1 MAEEGWVTV
10 GPGLRRGRWGI
21 AFTVLGAAI
30 FVAYLAYTKP
40 FSYLAEAGR
49 FDPLLFGSAV
59 LLNWVGL
66 VFLAASWHLLL
77 RVLQVRTSLWRSV
90 QMTFVS
96 MFVVWLLPVPSG
108 VEIIR
113 AYLVRDEEGSN
124 LGKAVS
130 SVVVSKVYYFIS
142 FGVLVTLAAAI
153 TLMGGGEVPVQPAM
167 VWFVVLYAFF
177 NTLVF
182 GLVLVPGRLLWLY
195 EGSPGWIRRNILD
208 RVYNP
213 EMGLGGF
220 PVFVDEM
227 GKAMESLRKHSLENL
242 LSLLMVGFHWSTG
255 SVTAYLVAAS
265 LGQRIN
271 FWLIVLIYA
280 VIEFIQQLN
289 IVIPSGLGV
298 VDAGLTGA
306 FTVVGVPLEAA
317 SAISLLTRLATY
329 WFELVLCGVV
339 SLHFGYREALEG
351 LEVGR

>member
-1 MAEEGWVTV
+1 V
-10 GPGLRRGRWGI
+10 RRGRWGV
-21 AFTVLGAAI
+21 AFTALGAAI
-30 FVAYLAYTKP
+30 FVAYLAYTNP
-40 FSYLAEAGR
+40 FKFLAEAGR
-49 FDPLLFGSAV
+49 FDPLMFGFAV

-66 VFLAASWHLLL
+66 IFLAASWHILL

-96 MFVVWLLPVPSG
+96 MFVVWVLPVPSG

-130 SVVVSKVYYFIS
+130 SVMVNKVYYFIS
-142 FGVLVTLAAAI
+142 FGVLIALAAAVS
-153 TLMGGGEVPVQPAM
+153 LMGGDGIPVQPMM
-167 VWFVVLYAFF
+167 VWFVVLYALV

-182 GLVLVPGRLLWLY
+182 GLVLAPGRLRRLY
-195 EGSPGWIRRNILD
+195 EGSPGWVRRNLFD
-208 RVYNP
+208 RIYNP

-220 PVFVDEM
+220 PVFVNEI
-227 GKAMESLRKHSLENL
+227 GEAMESFRGRPLENL

-255 SVTAYLVAAS
+255 AVTAYLVALS
-265 LGQRIN
+265 LGQSVS
-271 FWLIVLIYA
+271 FWIVVLIYA

-306 FTVVGVPLEAA
+306 FTVVGVSLEAA

-329 WFELVLCGVV
+329 WFELVLCGAV
-339 SLHFGYREALEG
+339 SFHFGYREALEG
-351 LEVGR
+351 FDGLR

>member
-10 GPGLRRGRWGI
+10 GLVLRRGRWGV
-21 AFTVLGAAI
+21 AFTVLGAII
-30 FVAYLAYTKP
+30 FVAYLVYTNP
-40 FSYLAEAGR
+40 FRFLAEAGR
-49 FDPLLFGSAV
+49 FDPLMFGFAV

-66 VFLAASWHLLL
+66 LFLAASWHTLL
-77 RVLQVRTSLWRSV
+77 RVLHVRTSLWRSV

-96 MFVVWLLPVPSG
+96 MFVVWVLPVPSG

-113 AYLVRDEEGSN
+113 AYLVRGEEGSN

-130 SVVVSKVYYFIS
+130 SVIVNKVYYFIS
-142 FGVLVTLAAAI
+142 FGVLITLAAAVS
-153 TLMGGGEVPVQPAM
+153 LLGGDDIPVQPLM
-167 VWFVVLYAFF
+167 VWFVVLYALA

-182 GLVLVPGRLLWLY
+182 GLVLTPRRLRGLY
-195 EGSPGWIRRNILD
+195 EGSPGWVRRNLLD
-208 RVYNP
+208 RIYHP

-220 PVFVDEM
+220 PVFVEEI
-227 GKAMESLRKHSLENL
+227 GKAMESLRGRPLENL

-255 SVTAYLVAAS
+255 AVTAYLVALS
-265 LGQRIN
+265 LGQRVS
-271 FWLIVLIYA
+271 FWVVVLIYA

-289 IVIPSGLGV
+289 VVIPSGLGV

-329 WFELVLCGVV
+329 WFELGLCGAV

-351 LEVGR
+351 FEGLR

>member
-1 MAEEGWVTV
+1 
-10 GPGLRRGRWGI
+10 
-21 AFTVLGAAI
+21 
-30 FVAYLAYTKP
+30 
-40 FSYLAEAGR
+40 
-49 FDPLLFGSAV
+49 
-59 LLNWVGL
+59 
-66 VFLAASWHLLL
+66 
-77 RVLQVRTSLWRSV
+77 
-90 QMTFVS
+90 
-96 MFVVWLLPVPSG
+96 SG

-124 LGKAVS
+124 VGKAVS

-142 FGVLVTLAAAI
+142 FGVLITLAAAV
-153 TLMGGGEVPVQPAM
+153 TLMGGGGVPIQPTM
-167 VWFVVLYAFF
+167 VWFVVLYALF

-182 GLVLVPGRLLWLY
+182 GLVLTPSRLLRLY
-195 EGSPGWIRRNILD
+195 EGSPGWVRRNILD

-220 PVFVDEM
+220 PVFVEEI
-227 GKAMESLRKHSLENL
+227 GKAIESLRRHPMENL

-265 LGQRIN
+265 LGQRVS
-271 FWLIVLIYA
+271 FWVIVLIYA

-329 WFELVLCGVV
+329 WFEMALCGGV

-351 LEVGR
+351 FEGQR